1 MNFEQDY
8 MERVIRAIGKMIVAI
23 VDGKD
28 AIATDIENEN
38 YDMKL
43 SDDDLLEIMVKKY
56 LMEENINEAE
66 NIIYDAIK
74 SRNTKKSYEIAIN
87 FYSLINKFSDKK
99 LLDCNFSREE
109 ILEGLEGIKKI
120 QDNKLNEHY

>member
-74 SRNTKKSYEIAIN
+74 SRNTKKSHEIAIN

-109 ILEGLEGIKKI
+109 ILEGLEGVKKI